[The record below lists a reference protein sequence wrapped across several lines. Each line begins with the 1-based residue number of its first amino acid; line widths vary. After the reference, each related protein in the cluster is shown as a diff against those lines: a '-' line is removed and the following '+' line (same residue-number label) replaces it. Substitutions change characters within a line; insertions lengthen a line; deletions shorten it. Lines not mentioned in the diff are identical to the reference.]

1 MRKESKFV
9 KESHEL
15 RWGAMLIRP
24 VAFSVSVRYLVRRT
38 RQVNPHLVIPHS
50 KYVKLCDSVGC
61 VVRLNSGAGLLM
73 DPAGALKPTAF
84 CGRLDR
90 ADDVL
95 PALWTCERASGGSGA
110 SDPIRGL

>member
-9 KESHEL
+9 KENHVP

-24 VAFSVSVRYLVRRT
+24 VAFSASVRYLMRRT
-38 RQVNPHLVIPHS
+38 RQANPHLVIPHS
-50 KYVKLCDSVGC
+50 KYVELCDAVGC
-61 VVRLNSGAGLLM
+61 VVRSSSGAGLLL
-73 DPAGALKPTAF
+73 DRAGALKPMAL

-95 PALWTCERASGGSGA
+95 PALWTCERASGGSVA
-110 SDPIRGL
+110 NDPIRGL